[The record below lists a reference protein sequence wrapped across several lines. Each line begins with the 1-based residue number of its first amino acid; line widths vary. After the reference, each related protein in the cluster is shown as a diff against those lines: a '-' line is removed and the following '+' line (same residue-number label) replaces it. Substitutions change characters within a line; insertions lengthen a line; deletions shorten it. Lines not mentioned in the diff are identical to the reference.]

1 MKFEMCFKPRLNL
14 RRITKQVHKWLYRQQ
29 CATLNT
35 ASIVVH
41 YHDQPDKSEG
51 DKKLYR
57 SLSLSNGLRAML
69 ISDPN
74 IEEIRTRSEDSENGK
89 LSVSSKESL
98 GLSQER
104 FRGKLAACAVL
115 VTVGSFCEPHNYQG
129 LAHFV
134 EHMIFMGSE
143 KYPAENQFDAF
154 VSKSG
159 GFSNAHT
166 ENEETCFYFE
176 VEEAHLDE
184 SMDLFMNLIKAPL
197 MLKDTMARE
206 RSAVQSEFE
215 QTYMRDEVR
224 REQILASLAS
234 DEYPHGTFSWGNFKS
249 LQEGVN
255 DNMLHKSLHEF
266 CQKHYGSNRM
276 IVSIQGQQS
285 LDALEEMLIR
295 HCADIPNSQEHQLD
309 LSKYS
314 YQNAFRKKFFQDVFL
329 VQPVEDV
336 CKLELTWVLP
346 PMKDYYRTKPDTFL
360 SQLIGYEGIGSLCS
374 YLRRRLWCLSI
385 MAGVGGSSF
394 ETNSIYSLFNI
405 CIYLTDEGFEH
416 LDEVLEATF
425 SWIKLINNSDRLQT
439 FYNELKQIA
448 DVNFRFHIELPP
460 IENVQNVVESIN
472 YLPSKHVLTGPHL
485 YFQYDEL
492 DIKILKE
499 HINEFKFNIMIS
511 SHIPLEKCEYD
522 QREQWFGTQYTTIP
536 MPSKWVAMWQNPP
549 ILEELCFPP
558 ANPFITTD
566 FKIYWKE
573 AGMPYISQRPK
584 ALISN
589 DQCELWFRQDD
600 IFQLPDGYINLYFI
614 TPLVRQ
620 SVKQYMLGVLY
631 TYLVEFTIAEE
642 LYPALE
648 AGLTYGLYIGDKGLV
663 LRVSGFNEK
672 LPLLVKIIMNV
683 MRTIEI
689 KRDQVISFKELK
701 KRQIFNAL
709 INGKTLN
716 LDLRLSVLEN
726 QRFNMIQKYESID
739 EITLDDIKEFKEN
752 FHKKMYVQGLIQGNF
767 TDEQAKEVMI
777 NALSIYNSEK
787 IEDLSA
793 LDNCLLQLPLGS
805 HYLKVKALNN
815 DDTNTIV
822 TNYYQIGPSNLLLE
836 CMMDL
841 VELIVEEPFFSQ
853 LRTQE
858 QLGYSL
864 GIHQRIGYGI
874 LAYIITINTQETK
887 HKADYVENRIEIF
900 RSRIPEIVFQM
911 SGTEFDNILQTLISG
926 KMMGDTGLDEEVMR
940 NWSEIVTMEY
950 FFNRME
956 MQIQTLTSLTQD
968 QVLDFLYDYD
978 KKSFRKLSVQ
988 VVGRNTMPPL
998 SSFPVISNM
1007 QSSIAHPGIQSGS
1020 LEELLGEVQRNISD
1034 EQALLDPINTKIK
1047 IEFLGKSEDPTNIVD
1062 VSAFKKTLNVYPLL
1076 NTNPKFGNNT

>member
-1 MKFEMCFKPRLNL
+1 MCFKPRLSL
-14 RRITKQVHKWLYRQQ
+14 KKMTKQVYKWLYRQQ
-29 CATLNT
+29 CSTMNT
-35 ASIVVH
+35 GSIVIH
-41 YHDQPDKSEG
+41 YHDQPDKSDG

-74 IEEIRTRSEDSENGK
+74 IEQIESRSEGSVNEN
-89 LSVSSKESL
+89 LSISSKVSL
-98 GLSQER
+98 SLSKER
-104 FRGKLAACAVL
+104 FRGRLAACAVL
-115 VTVGSFCEPHNYQG
+115 VTVGSFSDPHNYQG

-134 EHMIFMGSE
+134 EHMIFMGSK

-166 ENEETCFYFE
+166 ENEETCFYYE
-176 VEEAHLDE
+176 IDEAHLDE

-215 QTYMRDEVR
+215 QTHMRDEVR
-224 REQILASLAS
+224 RDQILASLAN
-234 DEYPHGTFSWGNFKS
+234 DNYPHGTFSWGNFKS

-255 DNMLHKSLHEF
+255 DNMLQTSLLEF
-266 CQKHYGSNRM
+266 CKKHYGSNRM

-285 LDALEEMLIR
+285 LDELEEMLIR
-295 HCADIPNSQEHQLD
+295 HCADIPNSQEHAID
-309 LSKYS
+309 LSNYN
-314 YQNAFRKKFFQDVFL
+314 YQNAFRKQFFQDVFL

-346 PMKDYYRTKPDTFL
+346 PMKGYYRTKPDTYI

-416 LDEVLEATF
+416 IDEVLKATF
-425 SWIKLINNSDRLQT
+425 SWIRLLNNSDKLQI
-439 FYNELKQIA
+439 FYKELKQIE
-448 DVNFRFHIELPP
+448 DTKFRFHIELPP
-460 IENVQNVVESIN
+460 IDNVQNVVESIN
-472 YLPSKHVLTGPHL
+472 YLPYKHVLTGPHL
-485 YFQYDEL
+485 YFQYDDM
-492 DIKILKE
+492 DINILKE
-499 HINEFKFNIMIS
+499 HINEFNFNIMIS
-511 SHIPLEKCEYD
+511 SHIPLKKYKYD
-522 QREQWFGTQYTTIP
+522 QREPWFGTQYTTIP
-536 MPSKWVAMWQNPP
+536 MPSKWIAMWQNPP
-549 ILEELCFPP
+549 IIEELSFPP

-566 FKIYWKE
+566 FRIYWKE
-573 AGMPYISQRPK
+573 AGMPYNSQRPK
-584 ALISN
+584 ALILN

-648 AGLTYGLYIGDKGLV
+648 AGLTYGLYIGEKGLV

-683 MRTIEI
+683 MRTIELN
-689 KRDQVISFKELK
+689 RAQVISFKELK

-726 QRFNMIQKYESID
+726 RRFNMIQKYESID
-739 EITLDDIKEFKEN
+739 QITLDDIQEFKEN

-777 NALSIYNSEK
+777 NVLSFHNSEN
-787 IEDLSA
+787 IENLSA

-805 HYLKVKALNN
+805 HYLKVKAFNN

-836 CMMDL
+836 CMMDV
-841 VELIVEEPFFSQ
+841 VELIVEEPLFSQ

-858 QLGYSL
+858 QLCYSL

-887 HKADYVENRIEIF
+887 NDADYVENRIEVF

-911 SGTEFDNILQTLISG
+911 SETEFNNIVQTLISV
-926 KMMGDTGLDEEVMR
+926 KMMGDTSLDEEVMR

-950 FFNRME
+950 FFSRMD
-956 MQIQTLTSLTQD
+956 MQIQTLNSLTKD
-968 QVLDFLYDYD
+968 QILDFLYDYD
-978 KKSFRKLSVQ
+978 KNRFRKLSVQ
-988 VVGRNTMPPL
+988 VVGRNTIPTL
-998 SSFPVISNM
+998 SPFPVLSDM
-1007 QSSIAHPGIQSGS
+1007 QSSISQTGRQSGS
-1020 LEELLGEVQRNISD
+1020 IEEFLVEVQSNISD
-1034 EQALLDPINTKIK
+1034 EEALIDPVNDKINL
-1047 IEFLGKSEDPTNIVD
+1047 EFLGKSDDPTNIVD
-1062 VSAFKKTLNVYPLL
+1062 ISAFKKTLYVYPLIY
-1076 NTNPKFGNNT
+1076 TNPNFPNHT